1 MTTRHEP
8 ISVGRIIAPR
18 SIALVGATEDYGKFG
33 GRILHHLI
41 EHGFDGV
48 IYPINPKRETVA
60 GLTCYTSLAEL
71 PDAPDIAVVA
81 LPAGLLEATIT
92 ACGEA
97 GVGACI
103 VITAQLGEFSEEG
116 AALEARIVEIAR
128 SYNMRIVGPN
138 CMGMIVPGA
147 NVALSST
154 PTLRY
159 AQPMRRGNVAF
170 VSQSG
175 ALMGALFVQAHDH
188 GVGLSGTISIG
199 NQADL
204 DLCDFTEAF
213 LERDDTKVV
222 CLYIEGLKS
231 PERFREIALT
241 ARASGKRL
249 IAVKAG
255 RTEAGTEMAK
265 SHTSSLAGSYSA
277 FEALCRDCGV
287 LLVDDPDS
295 MIICAGVLA
304 ANPGMAEG
312 GVATICSSG
321 GGGAIIADRFAL
333 ADIPVASYSEATRQ
347 RLDSDYLRSHQNNPL
362 DLGGHFGGLEFRVFE
377 NAIEA
382 VYEDSGVGAFAY
394 VMTPQPLMPQTL
406 AKLVEIYRRAE
417 KPMVFVLNTS
427 RFAEEQRQ
435 ALLDA
440 GLPFVTRTDDM
451 IRALRLLLD
460 DREAHARMRPETP
473 VRLVERALP
482 IPLPE
487 GFLTEPEAKA
497 LMAGYGVAV
506 PRAQLTASREE
517 AATAART
524 LGYPVVLKGV
534 VPEVV
539 HKSDL
544 GLVRPGIAD
553 EAALLLAWDEIAA
566 AIAAAAPGTAPQIDV
581 QQMIGSGVELIA
593 GIVNDGD
600 FGPQVVIGAGGIHV
614 ELLRD
619 VAQRAAPVSPE
630 TAQEMLESLR
640 IWPLLNGARGAEPMD
655 VSAACE
661 TISRLSWMATDL
673 GRHLVDFEVNPLRI
687 TGSGAIALDGRGTL
701 LPAQP

>member
-1 MTTRHEP
+1 MTIRNEA

-41 EHGFDGV
+41 EHGYDGV

-60 GLTCYTSLAEL
+60 GLRCYPSIADL
-71 PDAPDIAVVA
+71 PAAPDIAVVA

-103 VITAQLGEFSEEG
+103 VITAQLGEFSEAG

-128 SYNMRIVGPN
+128 RYKMRLVGPN

-159 AQPMRRGNVAF
+159 AQTMRRGNVAF

-213 LERDDTKVV
+213 LERDDTRVV

-231 PERFREIALT
+231 PERFRRIALA
-241 ARASGKRL
+241 ARAAGKRL
-249 IAVKAG
+249 VAVKAG
-255 RTEAGTEMAK
+255 RTEAGSDMAK

-295 MIICAGVLA
+295 MIICAGILA
-304 ANPGMAEG
+304 ANPAMGTG
-312 GVATICSSG
+312 GVATICASG

-333 ADIPVASYSEATRQ
+333 ADVPVARYSEATRQ
-347 RLDSDYLRSHQNNPL
+347 RLDTDYLRSHQNNPL
-362 DLGGHFGGLEFRVFE
+362 DLGGHVGGLEFRVFE

-382 VYEDSGVGAFAY
+382 VHGDAGVAAFVY

-460 DREAHARMRPETP
+460 DRAATDLMRPDAP
-473 VRLVERALP
+473 SRLAGPALP
-482 IPLPE
+482 NALPE
-487 GFLTEPEAKA
+487 GFLTEPVAKA
-497 LMAGYGVAV
+497 LMEGYGVAV
-506 PRAQLTASREE
+506 PRAQLTVSREE
-517 AATAART
+517 AAIAARA

-534 VPEVV
+534 VPDVV

-544 GLVRPGIAD
+544 GLVKPGIAD
-553 EAALLLAWDEIAA
+553 EAALLAAWDEVAK
-566 AIAAAAPGTAPQIDV
+566 AIAAAAPGAAPRIDV

-593 GIVNDGD
+593 GIANEGD
-600 FGPQVVIGAGGIHV
+600 FGPQVIIGAGGIHV

-619 VAQRAAPVSPE
+619 VVQRAAPVSPE
-630 TAQEMLESLR
+630 TAREMLESLR
-640 IWPLLNGARGAEPMD
+640 IWPLLNGARGAAPLD
-655 VSAACE
+655 VNAACDA
-661 TISRLSWMATDL
+661 ISRLSWMAADL
-673 GRHLVDFEVNPLRI
+673 DCQLVDFEVNPLRV

-701 LPAQP
+701 LPAQA